1 MILNEKDLLSKK
13 YKILICGSGPAGLTI
28 ALELEKK
35 KIECLVIEA
44 GDEYFSEKAQ
54 KRYNGQ
60 VLGNFPDNLSV
71 SRLSQFGGTSGHWG
85 GTCRTL
91 DNYDFKSWP
100 IKKSDIETY
109 LEDSCNILEIP
120 NSFRE
125 KEINQNLKI
134 VEFQESEVRFYDKY
148 YKHVSKSK
156 YIDVC
161 LNCVVNNINIENNL
175 VKHISIKGKK
185 NFLVKTDFFV
195 LACGGIENSRMLLWF
210 RENNKTISEELPI
223 GNYWMEHP
231 FKKIGSG
238 VGNFKAV
245 RNDLKNNFESFEN
258 FRNWGNFTVS
268 ISPTKKLI
276 EGKKILNSSVFL
288 TLHDRDNDNFKNN
301 VKDLLCV
308 APSLSKKFLD
318 LLDKNLLCGITLSS
332 SWEQDPEFKNKIYLS
347 SLKDEAEIPFIK
359 LNYNLSDI
367 TIKTAEEMVNQIGK
381 YFIDK
386 DLGRLA
392 VNQIIYN
399 SSKFISEAGY
409 HHIGGT
415 IMGEN
420 KKNSVVDK
428 NLKLHGIENL
438 YVCGS
443 SVFPTGGHANPTLSI
458 IQLSLRL
465 GHHLIKRIQTI

>member
-185 NFLVKTDFFV
+185 NF
-195 LACGGIENSRMLLWF
+195 
-210 RENNKTISEELPI
+210 
-223 GNYWMEHP
+223 
-231 FKKIGSG
+231 
-238 VGNFKAV
+238 
-245 RNDLKNNFESFEN
+245 
-258 FRNWGNFTVS
+258 
-268 ISPTKKLI
+268 
-276 EGKKILNSSVFL
+276 
-288 TLHDRDNDNFKNN
+288 
-301 VKDLLCV
+301 
-308 APSLSKKFLD
+308 
-318 LLDKNLLCGITLSS
+318 
-332 SWEQDPEFKNKIYLS
+332 
-347 SLKDEAEIPFIK
+347 
-359 LNYNLSDI
+359 
-367 TIKTAEEMVNQIGK
+367 
-381 YFIDK
+381 
-386 DLGRLA
+386 
-392 VNQIIYN
+392 
-399 SSKFISEAGY
+399 
-409 HHIGGT
+409 
-415 IMGEN
+415 
-420 KKNSVVDK
+420 
-428 NLKLHGIENL
+428 
-438 YVCGS
+438 
-443 SVFPTGGHANPTLSI
+443 
-458 IQLSLRL
+458 
-465 GHHLIKRIQTI
+465 